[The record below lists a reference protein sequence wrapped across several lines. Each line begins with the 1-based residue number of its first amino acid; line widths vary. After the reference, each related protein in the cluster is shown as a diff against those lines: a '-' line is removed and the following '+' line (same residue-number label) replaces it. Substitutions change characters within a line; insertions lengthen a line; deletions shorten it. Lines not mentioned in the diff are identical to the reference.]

1 MSRDVPDLSESI
13 AMIWASVSSQ
23 GGVFQI
29 ALLLTFINLIVLNV
43 YVAKHSRHVE
53 KEGLTGFFVVY
64 DLVFPKGIKGLISLA
79 LFISFIG
86 MVGIT
91 IYLGAID

>member
-1 MSRDVPDLSESI
+1 RDVPDLSESI

-53 KEGLTGFFVVY
+53 KEGLTGFFVAY

-79 LFISFIG
+79 LFILFIG

-91 IYLGAID
+91 IYLGAIG

>member
-29 ALLLTFINLIVLNV
+29 ALLLTFINFIVLNV

-53 KEGLTGFFVVY
+53 KEGLTVFLAY

-86 MVGIT
+86 MAGIT
-91 IYLGAID
+91 IYLGAIG